1 MGKKSGSAPP
11 PPPDY
16 KALAVE
22 QAGLDKATLDQ
33 QTRANRI
40 NQYTTGGSLEYF
52 EDPETGDWSSV
63 ETMSPEQ
70 QYLYDQDM
78 YRRAALG
85 DVGMGMLGR
94 VQDSV
99 SNPFSMEGM
108 TDVKGYDTSQLQQW
122 GAVPGQGL
130 GEYGNLDYSSLGE
143 MPDAGF
149 GAVEGIQ
156 KAMMSRLDPGLTRG
170 RDAEIARLKAQGF
183 NEGDAGFN
191 TQLQL
196 QDQRRNDAE
205 QQALLGAAGEYGNI
219 FNRGMDKRKQGAD
232 EIYKTAQ
239 FGKDVRGRQ
248 FDEQQQA
255 AEYANAL
262 RGEQFGEQGVLRGAS
277 SDDRTRQMNE
287 ALMSRQMPL
296 QELERFMSGV
306 GGANPSFEQYS
317 QAGLGKAADIYG
329 ATDKEYQAQVAAN
342 NAKNAA
348 GAAKTAGLMKLA
360 GSVAGSFFGPVG
372 TALGGALGSYLGGGG
387 SSGAGTISGGSGLK
401 MG

>member
-1 MGKKSGSAPP
+1 MGKKAAAPP

-16 KALAVE
+16 KALAIE
-22 QAGLDKATLDQ
+22 QAGLDKATLDN

-40 NQYTTGGSLEYF
+40 NQYTTDGSLEYY
-52 EDPETGDWSSV
+52 EDPETGNWSSV
-63 ETMSPEQ
+63 ESMSPEQ
-70 QYLYDQDM
+70 QYLHDQDM
-78 YRRAALG
+78 YQKAALG
-85 DVGMGMLGR
+85 NVGMGMLGR

-99 SNPFSMEGM
+99 ANPFSMQGM

-122 GAVPGQGL
+122 GGVPGQGL
-130 GEYGNLDYSSLGE
+130 GGYGNLDYSSLGA
-143 MPDAGF
+143 MPDSGF

-170 RDAEIARLKAQGF
+170 RENEIARLKAQGF

-219 FNRGMDKRKQGAD
+219 FNRGMDVRRQGAD
-232 EIYKTAQ
+232 EMYKSAQ
-239 FGKDVRGRQ
+239 FNKDVRSRQ

-255 AEYANAL
+255 SEYANAL
-262 RGEQFGEQGVLRGAS
+262 RGEQFGEQGILRGAS

-287 ALMSRQMPL
+287 AMMMRQMPL
-296 QELERFMSGV
+296 QELQNFMNGV
-306 GGANPSFEQYS
+306 NGQNPSFETYN
-317 QAGLGKAADIYG
+317 QAGRGTAADMMG
-329 ATDKEYQAQVAAN
+329 AADKEYQAQVAAT

-372 TALGGALGSYLGGGG
+372 TALGGALGGALAGGGG
-387 SSGAGTISGGSGLK
+387 GTVTGGSGIKL
-401 MG
+401 GG